1 MAIREPVPIAP
12 NLDEVLGG
20 VGAHLQALDRAAA
33 VIDEAE
39 VVALACHVH
48 PDGDALG
55 SMLAMKHL
63 CEAHGTRAVCSWPDP
78 FVVGPHYEFLPG
90 IDTAVPPEAFPAAPD
105 VMMTFDLGSFERL
118 GNLAS
123 SAHRAGELIVL
134 DHHPD
139 NQRFGSINLI
149 DVEAA
154 ATAVVVRDLASTLNW
169 KLNHEVAVCLYAGLV
184 TDTGRFR
191 YPNTTTEV
199 FHFAEE
205 LASFD
210 LPIARIE
217 WELFEKHRFAY
228 LRLVG
233 AVLAR
238 ARLDPEAHFVATWCS
253 LEDLAYFGVAFD
265 ETEGLIDVVRQ
276 AAEAD
281 VSCIVRQAPDE
292 GNRVSL
298 RSTGTINVGDIAR
311 RFGGGG
317 HWFMAGF
324 VSDEPVEA
332 IIDGI
337 ESAVRDLQPSQ
348 RSLTSDGSSDSF

>member
-1 MAIREPVPIAP
+1 MVRREPEP
-12 NLDEVLGG
+12 LGTSLPSVFAD
-20 VGAHLQALDRAAA
+20 VGAHLEALDRAAA
-33 VIDEAE
+33 VIDEAD
-39 VVALACHVH
+39 VISLACHVH

-55 SMLAMKHL
+55 SVLAMKHL
-63 CEAHGTRAVCSWPDP
+63 CEAHGTRAICSWPDP

-90 IDTAVPPEAFPAAPD
+90 VHDAVPPSEFPVEPH
-105 VMMTFDLGSFERL
+105 VMMTFDLGNFGRL
-118 GNLAS
+118 GNLADA
-123 SAHRAGELIVL
+123 AHNAHDLIVL

-139 NQRFGSINLI
+139 NERFGTINLI
-149 DVEAA
+149 DLDAA
-154 ATAVVVRDLASTLNW
+154 ATAVVVRDLAAALNW
-169 KLNHEVAVCLYAGLV
+169 KLNRDTAVCLYTGLV

-199 FHFAEE
+199 FHLAEE

-210 LPIARIE
+210 LPIATIE
-217 WELFEKHRFAY
+217 WELFEKHRFTY

-233 AVLAR
+233 QVLAR
-238 ARLDPEAHFVATWCS
+238 ARLDPAAGFVATWTTV
-253 LEDLAYFGVAFD
+253 EDLVEFGVAFD

-281 VSCIVRQAPDE
+281 VSCVVREAPAE

-298 RSTGTINVGDIAR
+298 RSTGTIDVGALAR

-324 VSDEPVEA
+324 ASNLPYDL
-332 IIDGI
+332 II
-337 ESAVRDLQPSQ
+337 EQVQAAVRELHAAD
-348 RSLTSDGSSDSF
+348 

>member
-1 MAIREPVPIAP
+1 MVMSRQQPVSTADGPHDP
-12 NLDEVLGG
+12 
-20 VGAHLQALDRAAA
+20 GASDHAAAVRRAAA
-33 VIDEAE
+33 IIDQADT
-39 VVALACHVH
+39 VHLACHVH

-63 CEAHGTRAVCSWPDP
+63 CEAHGTRAICSWPDP

-90 IDTAVPPEAFPAAPD
+90 IKQAVPPQQFTHDPS
-105 VMMTFDLGSFERL
+105 VMMTFDLGSFGRL
-118 GNLAS
+118 GNLEP
-123 SAHRAGELIVL
+123 SAHRARELIVL

-139 NQRFGSINLI
+139 NQRFGSINLV
-149 DVEAA
+149 DLDAA
-154 ATAVVVRDLASTLNW
+154 ATAVVVRDLANALDW
-169 KLNHEVAVCLYAGLV
+169 PLNHDAAVCLYAGLV

-199 FHFAEE
+199 FHLAEE
-205 LASFD
+205 LAGFD

-238 ARLDPEAHFVATWCS
+238 ARLDPAAQFVATWCS
-253 LEDLAYFGVAFD
+253 LEDLDYFGVAFD

-281 VSCIVRQAPDE
+281 VSCVVRQAIDE

-298 RSTGTINVGDIAR
+298 RSTGSIDVGAIAR
-311 RFGGGG
+311 DFGGGG

-324 VSDEPVEA
+324 VSSLPVAQIISDVEA
-332 IIDGI
+332 
-337 ESAVRDLQPSQ
+337 AVRALHARDAG
-348 RSLTSDGSSDSF
+348 D

>member
-1 MAIREPVPIAP
+1 MSRHEQVPMAAS
-12 NLDEVLGG
+12 LHEVLCE
-20 VGAHLQALDRAAA
+20 VSTHLDALERAAEIIDA
-33 VIDEAE
+33 VES
-39 VVALACHVH
+39 VALACHVH

-63 CEAHGTRAVCSWPDP
+63 CEAHGTKAVCSWPDP

-90 IDTAVPPEAFPAAPD
+90 IRQAVPPARFPQSPE
-105 VMMTFDLGSFERL
+105 VMMTFDLGSFARL
-118 GNLAS
+118 GNLES
-123 SAHRAGELIVL
+123 SAHAAGELLVL

-139 NQRFGSINLI
+139 NQQFGTVNLV
-149 DVEAA
+149 DLDAA
-154 ATAVVVRDLASTLNW
+154 ATAVVVRDLAATLNW
-169 KLNHEVAVCLYAGLV
+169 KLNHDAAVCLYAGLV

-210 LPIARIE
+210 LPIAQIE

-238 ARLDPEAHFVATWCS
+238 ARLDPDAHFVATWCS
-253 LEDLAYFGVAFD
+253 QEDLTYFGVAFD

-281 VSCIVRQAPDE
+281 VSCIVRQDGDE

-298 RSTGTINVGDIAR
+298 RSTGGVDVGEIAR
-311 RFGGGG
+311 AFGGGG

-324 VSDEPVEA
+324 VSHASVDS
-332 IIDGI
+332 IIDDV
-337 ESAVRDLQPSQ
+337 ERAVVERHRDEH
-348 RSLTSDGSSDSF
+348 